1 MIEHRKWES
10 VDNLIRE
17 VKEKLQGRE
26 KLSCLFEKCYAN
38 TLHTTVREPADGG
51 TYVITGDIPA
61 MWLRDSTAQ
70 MRPYL
75 IPAKK
80 DPALAKLIAGVVR
93 RQFFLYQH

>member
-17 VKEKLQGRE
+17 VKEKLQGG

-38 TLHTTVREPADGG
+38 TLHTTVREHADGG

-61 MWLRDSTAQ
+61 NVA
-70 MRPYL
+70 
-75 IPAKK
+75 
-80 DPALAKLIAGVVR
+80 AGFYGTDAPLSHSR
-93 RQFFLYQH
+93 KERSGSG